1 VHAPPGPRCPA
12 STTNRYTEMS
22 DEKSV
27 LRRGEVETGEDVRVE
42 IEIGLRGDVGRLLG
56 LDLRDQVLGKPVDA
70 NKRWQLSQLLSGS
83 ASTGQ

>member
-1 VHAPPGPRCPA
+1 MHATPWPRCPA